1 MEEEKEAKIVISY
14 QGRKTMSFF
23 GTSPRAPA
31 RGRVLKNSRFEPAV
45 RILLFAAESKKL
57 VQKGSF
63 LRSVFETPWRKT
75 FFFFMIKIG
84 SPIQKAKKPHPNVPH
99 HRQSSCSS
107 SSFHHISQQFV
118 ECHRFDFSCN
128 IRNHYQSLNY
138 RECYSWGSS

>member
-1 MEEEKEAKIVISY
+1 MFLKKKKIVRGRTHACKQIIISNLGRCISTQPPPRASQKKNVLTQPKKRYSTTHRVISY

-63 LRSVFETPWRKT
+63 LRSIIASKTPVFETPWRKD
-75 FFFFMIKIG
+75 I
-84 SPIQKAKKPHPNVPH
+84 
-99 HRQSSCSS
+99 
-107 SSFHHISQQFV
+107 
-118 ECHRFDFSCN
+118 
-128 IRNHYQSLNY
+128 Y
-138 RECYSWGSS
+138 RYKNSI